1 VKKPLPL
8 FDREAKLMYP
18 EAHAHLLHKLN
29 LAIPTS
35 FLLTILTFLAIVV
48 FGGPSYIILIAFI
61 TTIVLPIF
69 KFCIDFLVWSGI
81 LPLRCQTPGC
91 NGRMEIT
98 EKPISAFKV
107 ELRYRCPICNH
118 VYVCEIFPP
127 NRAGDYP
134 P

>member
-1 VKKPLPL
+1 
-8 FDREAKLMYP
+8 MYP
-18 EAHAHLLHKLN
+18 ETHAHLINKLN
-29 LAIPTS
+29 LAILIS
-35 FLLTILTFLAIVV
+35 FLLTFLTFLAMMV
-48 FGGPSYIILIAFI
+48 FRNSSNIIWIAFG
-61 TTIVLPIF
+61 TPIVLSIF

-91 NGRMEIT
+91 NGRMEMT
-98 EKPISAFKV
+98 EKPISTFRV
-107 ELRYRCPICNH
+107 ELRYRCPICNR